1 MIEHIAVF
9 KNDVEIVYWKDIY
22 DTMLNEKV
30 VKQKNMA
37 LHHFLHIKYK
47 GGLKSQTSFPPNAT
61 GLVILGWWVTGDVE
75 AAKRFT

>member
-47 GGLKSQTSFPPNAT
+47 GGLKS
-61 GLVILGWWVTGDVE
+61 
-75 AAKRFT
+75 